1 MSLCRSNRFLLHK
14 HFFFVCTFLFNSH
27 CKSPA
32 ASLLHSVFK
41 TAFAAHYGDKS
52 TKNILLPQIFPHLFI
67 QQIKKEKHFSS
78 FPFLKTAISPQIIWS
93 FHLKSVIFQ
102 HHFILK
108 SVKNGGEIILKS
120 VNGTRIEAKIY
131 IFLML
136 YKSFFRFL
144 RLYKQN
150 SIKKQT

>member
-1 MSLCRSNRFLLHK
+1 MI
-14 HFFFVCTFLFNSH
+14 FF
-27 CKSPA
+27 K
-32 ASLLHSVFK
+32 
-41 TAFAAHYGDKS
+41 
-52 TKNILLPQIFPHLFI
+52 
-67 QQIKKEKHFSS
+67 
-78 FPFLKTAISPQIIWS
+78 IIWL
-93 FHLKSVIFQ
+93 FYLKSVIFQ